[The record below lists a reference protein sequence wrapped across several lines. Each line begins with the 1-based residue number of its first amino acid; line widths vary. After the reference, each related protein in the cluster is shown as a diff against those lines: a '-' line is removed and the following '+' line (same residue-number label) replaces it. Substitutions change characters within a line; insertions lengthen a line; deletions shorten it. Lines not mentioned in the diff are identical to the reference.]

1 MLSLNNPKE
10 TNNIPSISNSES
22 SLFSIVSNSNRQRP
36 LSKAELV
43 ERYKHIIIRSVEFI
57 FASSMSNN
65 INKLL
70 FFYFII

>member
-22 SLFSIVSNSNRQRP
+22 SLFSIVSNSNRQKS
-36 LSKAELV
+36 LSKGELI
-43 ERYKHIIIRSVEFI
+43 ERYKNIIIRSVEFI

-65 INKLL
+65 VYKSI
-70 FFYFII
+70 

>member
-22 SLFSIVSNSNRQRP
+22 SLFSIVSNSNRQKS
-36 LSKAELV
+36 LSKTELI
-43 ERYKHIIIRSVEFI
+43 ERYKNIIIRSVEFI

-65 INKLL
+65 IHKP
-70 FFYFII
+70 I